1 MNNRSQRMISWSLCA
16 TFFLW
21 IFLPLTYLHAET
33 RSMTSVPVKGVGPV
47 ILTDSTGAQIGLY
60 KESHALL
67 IGVSNYTAGWPDLES
82 IPGELDKVQAVLE
95 KHGFHVVR
103 VIDPD
108 SEELPRRFKQ
118 FINKYGYQP
127 DNRLLFYFS
136 GHGYTRLEGKKGYLV
151 PTDAPD
157 PRIDEIA
164 FAQKSLAMGQIL
176 AWAKDIEAKHALF
189 LFDSCFSGTIFK
201 TRALPKI
208 PKHISAKTSRPVR
221 QFITAGSAGE
231 EVPAESVFTP
241 MFIRA
246 LEGEGD
252 INSDGYVTGE
262 ELGMFL
268 HDKVV
273 DYSQQTP
280 QYGKI
285 RDPNLDM
292 GDFVFP
298 LKTARLNKPKPP
310 TGLSDEPPAPVMLL
324 GSLQV
329 NVNIKARVKVNG
341 KDRGSAEPDSPL
353 NLKGLNTGT
362 VTVRVEAEGYAPM
375 EKSVTIQRGQWTQE
389 VFEFKHEQVASLD
402 PSVKPEENNR
412 GAPKGM
418 VKIGGGQATRS
429 LGGGKKVPVFLKP
442 FYMDRN
448 EVTYSEYENMM
459 GEPPPGSYAGG
470 QSPVISITYNQARE
484 YCNRVG
490 KRLPIEAEWQMAGS
504 AGYRWLYP
512 WGHSVNSYGS
522 GYGVQR
528 GYPSAEYPGDGYGIY
543 GKQGAWSYGPTDDF
557 SVYRD
562 SHSTENVLSQYGLR
576 CAQ

>member
-1 MNNRSQRMISWSLCA
+1 MTNRSRWKISGLLCA
-16 TFFLW
+16 TFLLW
-21 IFLPLTYLHAET
+21 IFIPLTHLHAET
-33 RSMTSVPVKGVGPV
+33 RGMTLVPVKGVGTV
-47 ILTDSTGAQIGLY
+47 ILTDKTGAQIGLY

-67 IGVSNYTAGWPDLES
+67 IGVSDYTAGWPDLES

-95 KHGFHVVR
+95 QQGFHVVR
-103 VIDPD
+103 VMNPD
-108 SEELPRRFKQ
+108 SEELARQFRQ
-118 FINKYGYQP
+118 FINKYGYLP
-127 DNRLLFYFS
+127 DNRLLFFFS

-273 DYSQQTP
+273 DYSHQTP
-280 QYGKI
+280 QYGKL

-298 LKTARLNKPKPP
+298 LNTARLNQP
-310 TGLSDEPPAPVMLL
+310 TVS
-324 GSLQV
+324 S
-329 NVNIKARVKVNG
+329 
-341 KDRGSAEPDSPL
+341 KD
-353 NLKGLNTGT
+353 
-362 VTVRVEAEGYAPM
+362 
-375 EKSVTIQRGQWTQE
+375 
-389 VFEFKHEQVASLD
+389 QVASLD
-402 PSVKPEENNR
+402 PSVKPKENNR

-418 VKIGGGQATRS
+418 VKIRGGQATRS

-442 FYMDRN
+442 FYMDRS
-448 EVTYSEYENMM
+448 EVTYSEYENVM

-484 YCNRVG
+484 YCDRVG
-490 KRLPIEAEWQMAGS
+490 KRLPIEAEWGMAGS
-504 AGYRWLYP
+504 AGYSWQYP
-512 WGHSVNSYGS
+512 WGYSANSYGS
-522 GYGVQR
+522 GYGG
-528 GYPSAEYPGDGYGIY
+528 GYPSAEYPGDGDGIY
-543 GKQGAWSYGPTDDF
+543 GKQGAWSYGPTEDF

>member
-1 MNNRSQRMISWSLCA
+1 MNSRSRQMMACSLCTA
-16 TFFLW
+16 FFSLV
-21 IFLPLTYLHAET
+21 FLPMTHLHAQT
-33 RSMTSVPVKGVGPV
+33 RSMSKVPVKGVGPV
-47 ILTDSTGAQIGLY
+47 VLTDSKGTQIGLY

-67 IGVSNYTAGWPDLES
+67 IGVSDYTAGWPDLES
-82 IPGELDKVQAVLE
+82 IPGELDRVQTVLE
-95 KHGFHVVR
+95 QQGFNVVR
-103 VIDPD
+103 SINPD
-108 SEELPRRFKQ
+108 SEELSRQFRQ
-118 FINKYGYQP
+118 FINKYGYKP
-127 DNRLLFYFS
+127 DNRLLFFFS

-164 FAQKSLAMGQIL
+164 FARKSLAMGQIM

-231 EVPAESVFTP
+231 EVPAQSVFTP

-252 INSDGYVTGE
+252 VNSDGYVTGE

-273 DYSQQTP
+273 NYSHQTP
-280 QYGKI
+280 QYGKL
-285 RDPNLDM
+285 RDPNLDI

-298 LKTARLNKPKPP
+298 LNTVKTARLSKPQPP
-310 TGLSDEPPAPVMLL
+310 VAASVEPPAPVR
-324 GSLQV
+324 LQ
-329 NVNIKARVKVNG
+329 
-341 KDRGSAEPDSPL
+341 
-353 NLKGLNTGT
+353 
-362 VTVRVEAEGYAPM
+362 
-375 EKSVTIQRGQWTQE
+375 EKSQ
-389 VFEFKHEQVASLD
+389 D
-402 PSVKPEENNR
+402 NNR
-412 GAPKGM
+412 GGPKGM

-429 LGGGKKVPVFLKP
+429 LGGGKKAPIYLQP
-442 FYMDRN
+442 FYMDQS
-448 EVTYSEYENMM
+448 EVTYSQYESIM
-459 GEPPPGSYAGG
+459 GEPPPGSYSGG
-470 QSPVISITYNQARE
+470 DSPVISITYNQARE
-484 YCNRVG
+484 YCDRVG
-490 KRLPIEAEWQMAGS
+490 KRLPIEAEWEMAGR
-504 AGYRWLYP
+504 AGYGWHYP
-512 WGHSVNSYGS
+512 WGGHPAAPYAGQ
-522 GYGVQR
+522 YPTPR

-543 GKQGAWSYGPTDDF
+543 GKQGAFSYGPTDDF

-562 SHSTENVLSQYGLR
+562 SHSTENVLSLYGLR